1 MTKTTTKPSNGPTE
15 KPSDRRRAPR
25 FEADLPVNL
34 SGRDVDAKARL
45 KDISALGLCCQF
57 PEPVPEMTL
66 VKIRMDLAKDEDFVA
81 EGAVVRC
88 DPVLSGGKAQ
98 KAYEVAVFFTN
109 IDKDSRR
116 CLDTYL
122 GTKVAAN

>member
-1 MTKTTTKPSNGPTE
+1 MTKATTKQSNGPAE

-25 FEADLPVNL
+25 FEADLPINL
-34 SGRDVDAKARL
+34 SGRNLDAPARL

-66 VKIRMDLAKDEDFVA
+66 VQIRMDLAKDEDFVA

-88 DPVLSGGKAQ
+88 DPVPGGNKD
-98 KAYEVAVFFTN
+98 KGPYEVAVFFTN
-109 IDKDSRR
+109 VDKDSRS

-122 GTKVAAN
+122 GTKVTAN